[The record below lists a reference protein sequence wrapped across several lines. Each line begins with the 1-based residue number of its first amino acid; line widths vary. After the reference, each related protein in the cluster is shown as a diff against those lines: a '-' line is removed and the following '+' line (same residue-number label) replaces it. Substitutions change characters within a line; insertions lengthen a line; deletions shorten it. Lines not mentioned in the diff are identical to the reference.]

1 MKRDEVLAEAL
12 KTLRAGGTI
21 LYPTDTVWGLGCD
34 ATNPEAVAKIYAIK
48 RRSEA
53 KSLVLLA
60 ADLDMVAKY
69 VRQVPSMA
77 VDLVEV
83 NDKPMTIIYPD
94 AQAGVEGEPGDRWH
108 LAWNAVAEDGSVGMR
123 IPLFDFCKDLA
134 FKLGRPVVSTS
145 ANISGEPTPAR
156 FSEIPQ
162 RNPAG
167 DQGRR
172 RFRRPAL
179 HRHRLHRQGL
189 PDHQG
194 GHGWRDRDHSDVM
207 ELFYAY
213 EADGRSCRLDAD
225 ESGHCVR
232 VLRHRAGDEIHVID
246 GLGTMYRCRLTDDSP
261 KGAEA
266 EVLEAFP
273 GWGGHPYRLT
283 VACCPT
289 KNNDRFE
296 WFVEKAT
303 EVGVDRIVPTI
314 GERSE
319 RKVYKTD
326 RALRIS
332 LSATKQSLKAR
343 IPEIAEPIFVKDFIC
358 HSEPAEQAKESLK
371 LIAYCFEGDT
381 KRISIQEALKA
392 YEGKDITILIGPEG
406 DFSPEEAR
414 LAVEH
419 GYIPVHLGASR
430 LRTETAAVLAA
441 TAVYLSY

>member
-1 MKRDEVLAEAL
+1 
-12 KTLRAGGTI
+12 
-21 LYPTDTVWGLGCD
+21 
-34 ATNPEAVAKIYAIK
+34 
-48 RRSEA
+48 
-53 KSLVLLA
+53 
-60 ADLDMVAKY
+60 
-69 VRQVPSMA
+69 
-77 VDLVEV
+77 
-83 NDKPMTIIYPD
+83 
-94 AQAGVEGEPGDRWH
+94 
-108 LAWNAVAEDGSVGMR
+108 
-123 IPLFDFCKDLA
+123 
-134 FKLGRPVVSTS
+134 
-145 ANISGEPTPAR
+145 
-156 FSEIPQ
+156 
-162 RNPAG
+162 
-167 DQGRR
+167 
-172 RFRRPAL
+172 
-179 HRHRLHRQGL
+179 
-189 PDHQG
+189 
-194 GHGWRDRDHSDVM
+194 M

-213 EADGRSCRLDAD
+213 DSDGRFCRLDSD

-303 EVGVDRIVPTI
+303 EIGVDRIVPTI

-326 RALRIS
+326 RALRIA

-343 IPEIAEPIFVKDFIC
+343 IPEIAEPVSVKDFIL
-358 HSEPAEQAKESLK
+358 SEISPLASHGRNDSAPLK

-381 KRISIQEALKA
+381 QRISIQEALKA
-392 YEGKDITILIGPEG
+392 YDGNDITVLIGPEG

-430 LRTETAAVLAA
+430 LRTETAAVVAA
-441 TAVYLSY
+441 AAVYLHFE

>member
-1 MKRDEVLAEAL
+1 
-12 KTLRAGGTI
+12 
-21 LYPTDTVWGLGCD
+21 
-34 ATNPEAVAKIYAIK
+34 
-48 RRSEA
+48 
-53 KSLVLLA
+53 
-60 ADLDMVAKY
+60 
-69 VRQVPSMA
+69 
-77 VDLVEV
+77 
-83 NDKPMTIIYPD
+83 
-94 AQAGVEGEPGDRWH
+94 
-108 LAWNAVAEDGSVGMR
+108 
-123 IPLFDFCKDLA
+123 
-134 FKLGRPVVSTS
+134 
-145 ANISGEPTPAR
+145 
-156 FSEIPQ
+156 
-162 RNPAG
+162 
-167 DQGRR
+167 
-172 RFRRPAL
+172 
-179 HRHRLHRQGL
+179 
-189 PDHQG
+189 
-194 GHGWRDRDHSDVM
+194 M

-213 EADGRSCRLDAD
+213 EADGRFCRLDAD
-225 ESGHCVR
+225 ESGHCCR

-326 RALRIS
+326 RAARIA
-332 LSATKQSLKAR
+332 LSATKQSLKSR
-343 IPEIAEPIFVKDFIC
+343 IPEIADPVSVKDFIC
-358 HSEPAEQAKESLK
+358 HSEPADSSCHFERSPEGGVEKSLK

-392 YEGKDITILIGPEG
+392 YEGNDITILIGPEG

-441 TAVYLSY
+441 TAAYLHFE

>member
-1 MKRDEVLAEAL
+1 
-12 KTLRAGGTI
+12 
-21 LYPTDTVWGLGCD
+21 
-34 ATNPEAVAKIYAIK
+34 
-48 RRSEA
+48 
-53 KSLVLLA
+53 
-60 ADLDMVAKY
+60 
-69 VRQVPSMA
+69 
-77 VDLVEV
+77 
-83 NDKPMTIIYPD
+83 
-94 AQAGVEGEPGDRWH
+94 
-108 LAWNAVAEDGSVGMR
+108 
-123 IPLFDFCKDLA
+123 
-134 FKLGRPVVSTS
+134 
-145 ANISGEPTPAR
+145 
-156 FSEIPQ
+156 
-162 RNPAG
+162 
-167 DQGRR
+167 
-172 RFRRPAL
+172 
-179 HRHRLHRQGL
+179 
-189 PDHQG
+189 
-194 GHGWRDRDHSDVM
+194 M

-326 RALRIS
+326 RALRIA

-343 IPEIAEPIFVKDFIC
+343 IPEIAEPLSVKDFLC
-358 HSEPAEQAKESLK
+358 HSERSEESLR
-371 LIAYCFEGDT
+371 LIAYCFEDET
-381 KRISIQEALKA
+381 HPRQSIRQVLDASGA
-392 YEGKDITILIGPEG
+392 RDITVLIGPEG
-406 DFSPEEAR
+406 DFSPEEAS
-414 LAVEH
+414 LALAN

-430 LRTETAAVLAA
+430 LRTETAAVTAVE
-441 TAVYLSY
+441 AVYLHFMQ

>member
-1 MKRDEVLAEAL
+1 
-12 KTLRAGGTI
+12 
-21 LYPTDTVWGLGCD
+21 
-34 ATNPEAVAKIYAIK
+34 
-48 RRSEA
+48 
-53 KSLVLLA
+53 
-60 ADLDMVAKY
+60 
-69 VRQVPSMA
+69 
-77 VDLVEV
+77 
-83 NDKPMTIIYPD
+83 
-94 AQAGVEGEPGDRWH
+94 
-108 LAWNAVAEDGSVGMR
+108 
-123 IPLFDFCKDLA
+123 
-134 FKLGRPVVSTS
+134 
-145 ANISGEPTPAR
+145 
-156 FSEIPQ
+156 
-162 RNPAG
+162 
-167 DQGRR
+167 
-172 RFRRPAL
+172 
-179 HRHRLHRQGL
+179 
-189 PDHQG
+189 
-194 GHGWRDRDHSDVM
+194 M

-213 EADGRSCRLDAD
+213 EADGRFCRLDAD
-225 ESGHCVR
+225 ESGHCCR

-246 GLGTMYRCRLTDDSP
+246 GLGTMYRCRLVDDNP

-303 EVGVDRIVPTI
+303 EVGVDRIVPVI

-326 RALRIS
+326 RAFRIA

-343 IPEIAEPIFVKDFIC
+343 IPEIVEPLSVKDFIC
-358 HSEPAEQAKESLK
+358 QDEQSPCHSEPAQQVKESLK

-381 KRISIQEALKA
+381 KRISIQEALQA
-392 YEGKDITILIGPEG
+392 YDGNDITILIGPEG

-414 LAVEH
+414 LAIDH

-441 TAVYLSY
+441 TAVYLMY